1 MSGLLIAWVLMF
13 GAVDEEVYFTVT
25 TDTQEHCVEIQRFV
39 EATPALFVIEPCVI
53 QTTDVVL
60 I

>member
-13 GAVDEEVYFTVT
+13 GAIDEEVYFTVT
-25 TDTQEHCVEIQRFV
+25 TGTQDQCAEIQRFV
-39 EATPALFVIEPCVI
+39 EATPSLFVIEPCRI
-53 QTTDVVL
+53 QATDVVL